1 MATLK
6 KTTTIDKHTQVRGS
20 EGTIPTMACAS
31 PSVFIYGTSSE
42 IRTHDQRIKSP
53 LRYRC
58 AMLAYF
64 GRGCWTRTN
73 ACRNQNQMPYQL
85 GESPTITESR
95 IFKERAR
102 SIPHAWIKVNTLKQK
117 TLWIFISEGF
127 GKETCSLTS
136 SYQNPS
142 HQSHMK
148 AQMMGVCYSRQLRWV
163 TVYAFWI
170 VNTVSIS

>member
-58 AMLAYF
+58 AMLAF
-64 GRGCWTRTN
+64 LAEDDGFEPPHVGIKIRCLTN
-73 ACRNQNQMPYQL
+73 LANPQQF
-85 GESPTITESR
+85 TESR

-102 SIPHAWIKVNTLKQK
+102 SIHHA
-117 TLWIFISEGF
+117 
-127 GKETCSLTS
+127 
-136 SYQNPS
+136 
-142 HQSHMK
+142 
-148 AQMMGVCYSRQLRWV
+148 
-163 TVYAFWI
+163 
-170 VNTVSIS
+170 